1 MKKGR
6 GGKSAEAPEA
16 KNYILE
22 YYQAIT
28 DGSVTVGHWIREWYS
43 QIVDG
48 LQNRRFFF
56 SQKKANMAIRFIQ
69 TFCRHQIGRAH
80 V

>member
-1 MKKGR
+1 MKKKT
-6 GGKSAEAPEA
+6 GGGSGAEVPTA

-28 DGSVTVGHWIREWYS
+28 DGSVTVGKWIREWYR

-48 LQNRRFFF
+48 LQEKRF
-56 SQKKANMAIRFIQ
+56 
-69 TFCRHQIGRAH
+69 
-80 V
+80 